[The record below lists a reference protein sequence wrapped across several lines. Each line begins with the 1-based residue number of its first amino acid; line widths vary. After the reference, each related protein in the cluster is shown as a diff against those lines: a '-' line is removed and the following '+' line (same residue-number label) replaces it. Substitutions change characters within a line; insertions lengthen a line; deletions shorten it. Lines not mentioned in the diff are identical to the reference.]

1 LVSSFVGL
9 NKLIVPKPRYHPR
22 FVVSVVA
29 LIALFLVDLVL
40 TRTLGITLFQYY
52 WIPVVVAASFATP
65 RQVGWFTSLAIVLT
79 VIWSL
84 QAAQVTTL
92 ELLLRLAG
100 LIGMAWV
107 SMHLAR
113 KLQAEERSNRELKE
127 HYQLLAENAPDV
139 VLSSDRNGRIA
150 WVSPSVRQ
158 LLGHDPGE
166 LEGQS
171 IDRLL
176 LEADRGRLE
185 QAIGLVLNGSSSGCD
200 LRFRAA
206 DGAIRW
212 VSMALRP
219 LLGSGGDVLGMVGSW
234 RDIHGE
240 VEARQAEERTKAAL
254 AASEERL
261 RLTMENASTGIA
273 LLDATGH
280 FLSINPT
287 GCRLLD
293 LDGPGLEGLTWQDC
307 SPAADQASEGPLM
320 EELLSGRRPSYR
332 LRKRILQR
340 AGRSIWVDCSV
351 SCSRHPDGSTAF
363 VIAQFNDVT
372 EMVQAEAALATSEE
386 RYRLLAENSS
396 DVVLLIKDGVISWI
410 SPSLTCMLGWKPEE
424 WIGHPLSRFIPADEQ
439 PALERDLHTLA
450 AGRTV
455 VSRLQALAHDHSHRW
470 VELHASP
477 YRDLDGHLDGIVGSF
492 RTVDQEV
499 AAERELA
506 RRACTDELTG
516 LVNRHEAL
524 EQITAIAGRVQR
536 HGDATAVLFCDL
548 DNFKEINDTFGHLPG
563 DELLRTVATRIR
575 MGLRSGDMAA
585 RIGGDELM
593 VVLQGVRSLNDAV
606 TIAEKLRRAV
616 AEPIPTSAGYL
627 TITLSIGV
635 TMVESGE
642 NPDEIISRADRAMYR
657 AKQTGRNQV
666 LAFNELNGS
675 AADRSVSWQPVL

>member
-1 LVSSFVGL
+1 MIPFH
-9 NKLIVPKPRYHPR
+9 PRYHPR
-22 FVVSVVA
+22 VVVSAVA
-29 LIALFLVDLVL
+29 LIGLFLLDLAL
-40 TRTLGITLFQYY
+40 TRSLGFTLFPYY
-52 WIPVVVAASFATP
+52 WIPVVLAASFATP

-79 VIWSL
+79 VVWSL
-84 QAAQVTTL
+84 QAPQPTTL
-92 ELLLRLAG
+92 ELLLRLVG

-113 KLQAEERSNRELKE
+113 ELQAKDRSNRELKQ

-139 VLSSDRNGRIA
+139 VLSSDLNGRIV
-150 WVSPSVRQ
+150 WISPSVHQ
-158 LLGHDPGE
+158 LLGHDSRQ
-166 LEGQS
+166 LEGRT
-171 IDRLL
+171 IDELL
-176 LEADRGRLE
+176 LEADRKQLN
-185 QAIGLVLNGSSSGCD
+185 QSIGLVLQGNSSVCE
-200 LRFRAA
+200 LRFRTA
-206 DGAIRW
+206 DGGSRW

-219 LLGSGGDVLGMVGSW
+219 VLGAPGEVLGMIGSW
-234 RDIHGE
+234 RDIQGE
-240 VEARQAEERTKAAL
+240 VEARQAEERTKEAL
-254 AASEERL
+254 EASEERL

-273 LLDATGH
+273 LLDAQGH

-287 GCRLLD
+287 GSGLLD
-293 LDGPGLEGLTWQDC
+293 QDHVGLEGLTWQAF
-307 SPAADQASEGPLM
+307 SPAADQASEAPLM
-320 EELLSGRRPSYR
+320 EELLSGRRTCYR

-340 AGRSIWVDCSV
+340 PDRCIWVDCSV
-351 SCSRHPDGSTAF
+351 SCSRHADGTTAF

-396 DVVLLIKDGVISWI
+396 DVVLLIKDELISWI
-410 SPSLTCMLGWKPEE
+410 SPSLTCMLGWQPGD
-424 WIGHPLSRFIPADEQ
+424 WIGHPLSRFIPAEEQ
-439 PALERDLHTLA
+439 PALERDLHALA

-455 VSRLQALAHDHSHRW
+455 VSRLQALAHDHSQRW

-524 EQITAIAGRVQR
+524 EQITAIAGRVVRQG
-536 HGDATAVLFCDL
+536 HATAVLFCDL
-548 DNFKEINDTFGHLPG
+548 DNFKEINDTFGHVPG
-563 DELLRTVATRIR
+563 DELLRAVATRIR

-593 VVLQGVRSLNDAV
+593 VVLQGVRSLSDAV
-606 TIAEKLRRAV
+606 TIADKLRRAV
-616 AEPIPTSAGYL
+616 AEPIPTSAGFL
-627 TITLSIGV
+627 SITLSIGV
-635 TMVESGE
+635 TMVEPGE
-642 NPDEIISRADRAMYR
+642 DSDEIISRADRAMYR

-666 LAFNELNGS
+666 LAFCDQSDTFESRS
-675 AADRSVSWQPVL
+675 ASSQPVH

>member
-1 LVSSFVGL
+1 M
-9 NKLIVPKPRYHPR
+9 
-22 FVVSVVA
+22 
-29 LIALFLVDLVL
+29 
-40 TRTLGITLFQYY
+40 GITLFQYY
-52 WIPVVVAASFATP
+52 WIPVVLAASFATP

-84 QAAQVTTL
+84 QAPGVTTL
-92 ELLLRLAG
+92 ELMLRLVG

-113 KLQAEERSNRELKE
+113 ELQAKERSNRELKE

-139 VLSSDRNGRIA
+139 VLSSDREGRIT

-158 LLGHDPGE
+158 LLGHDASQLQGE
-166 LEGQS
+166 TIET
-171 IDRLL
+171 LL
-176 LEADRGRLE
+176 LEDDRGRLR
-185 QAIGLVLNGSSSGCD
+185 QAMDQVRQGSSPDCD
-200 LRFRAA
+200 LRFLSA
-206 DGAIRW
+206 DGGSRW
-212 VSMALRP
+212 ISMALRP
-219 LLGSGGDVLGMVGSW
+219 VLGAHGDVLGLVGSW
-234 RDIHGE
+234 RDIKGE

-254 AASEERL
+254 ASSEERL
-261 RLTMENASTGIA
+261 RLTLENASTGIA
-273 LLDATGH
+273 LLDAQGH

-287 GCRLLD
+287 GSGLLD
-293 LDGPGLEGLTWQDC
+293 QDHVGLEGLTWQSF
-307 SPAADQASEGPLM
+307 SPAADQASESPLM
-320 EELLSGRRPSYR
+320 EELLGGRLPCYR
-332 LRKRILQR
+332 LRKRILQK
-340 AGRSIWVDCSV
+340 AGSAIWVDCSV
-351 SCSRHPDGSTAF
+351 SCSRHADGSTAF

-396 DVVLLIKDGVISWI
+396 DVVMLIKDGLISWI
-410 SPSLTCMLGWKPEE
+410 SPSLTCMLGWQPKD
-424 WIGHPLSRFIPADEQ
+424 WIGHPLSRFIPADEH
-439 PALERDLHTLA
+439 PALERDLHALA

-455 VSRLQALAHDHSHRW
+455 VSRLQALAHDRSHRW

-477 YRDLDGHLDGIVGSF
+477 HKDLDGRLNGIVGSF

-524 EQITAIAGRVQR
+524 EQITAIAGRVLR

-548 DNFKEINDTFGHLPG
+548 DNFKEINDTFGHIPG

-593 VVLQGVRSLNDAV
+593 VMLQGVRSLGDAV

-616 AEPIPTSAGYL
+616 AEPIPTSAGFL
-627 TITLSIGV
+627 SITLSIGV
-635 TMVESGE
+635 TMVEPGE

-666 LAFNELNGS
+666 QAFSEQSDGVE
-675 AADRSVSWQPVL
+675 DRGVAWQPVL

>member
-1 LVSSFVGL
+1 LISSQ
-9 NKLIVPKPRYHPR
+9 PRYHPR
-22 FVVSVVA
+22 FVVSAVA
-29 LIALFLVDLVL
+29 LIGLFLLDLAL

-52 WIPVVVAASFATP
+52 WIPVVLAASFSTP
-65 RQVGWFTSLAIVLT
+65 RQVGWITSLAIALT
-79 VIWSL
+79 VAWSL
-84 QAAQVTTL
+84 QAPQATPL
-92 ELLLRLAG
+92 ELMLRLAG
-100 LIGMAWV
+100 LIGFAWV

-113 KLQAEERSNRELKE
+113 ELQAKERSNRQLKE

-139 VLSSDRNGRIA
+139 VLSSDRDGRIA

-158 LLGHDPGE
+158 LLGHDARQLQGRT
-166 LEGQS
+166 
-171 IDRLL
+171 IDELL
-176 LEADRGRLE
+176 LEADRGQLD
-185 QAIGLVLNGSSSGCD
+185 QAIGRVLQGNSNVCE

-206 DGAIRW
+206 DGGSRW

-219 LLGSGGDVLGMVGSW
+219 VLAPDGEVMGMVGSW
-234 RDIHGE
+234 RDIQGE
-240 VEARQAEERTKAAL
+240 AEARQAEERTKAAL

-261 RLTMENASTGIA
+261 RLAMENASTGIA
-273 LLDATGH
+273 LLDASGH

-287 GCRLLD
+287 GCGLLD
-293 LDGPGLEGLTWQDC
+293 RDPAGLEGHTWHAF
-307 SPAADQASEGPLM
+307 SPPADQASEAPLM
-320 EELLSGRRPSYR
+320 EDLLSGQHPCYR

-340 AGRSIWVDCSV
+340 AGNPIWVDCSV
-351 SCSRHPDGSTAF
+351 SCSRRPDGSLAF

-396 DVVLLIKDGVISWI
+396 DVVLLIKDGVIHWI
-410 SPSLTCMLGWKPEE
+410 SPSLTCMLGWQPED

-439 PALERDLHTLA
+439 PVLERHLRTLA
-450 AGRTV
+450 NGQTV
-455 VSRLQALAHDHSHRW
+455 VSRLQALAHDHSQRW
-470 VELHASP
+470 VELHASSH
-477 YRDLDGHLDGIVGSF
+477 RDPLGRLDGIVGSF
-492 RTVDQEV
+492 RTVDQEM

-524 EQITAIAGRVQR
+524 EQITAIAGRVLR

-548 DNFKEINDTFGHLPG
+548 DNFKGINDTFGHVPG

-575 MGLRSGDMAA
+575 IGLRSGDMAA

-593 VVLQGVRSLNDAV
+593 VVLQGVRSLDDAMA
-606 TIAEKLRRAV
+606 IAEKLRRAV
-616 AEPIPTSAGYL
+616 AEPIPTSAGDL
-627 TITLSIGV
+627 SITLSIGV
-635 TMVESGE
+635 TMVQPGE

-666 LAFNELNGS
+666 LPFTDQSDAVDNRS
-675 AADRSVSWQPVL
+675 AAWRPVL

>member
-1 LVSSFVGL
+1 M
-9 NKLIVPKPRYHPR
+9 
-22 FVVSVVA
+22 
-29 LIALFLVDLVL
+29 DLVL
-40 TRTLGITLFQYY
+40 SRTLGITLFQYY
-52 WIPVVVAASFATP
+52 WIPVVLAASFATP

-84 QAAQVTTL
+84 QAPRVATL
-92 ELLLRLAG
+92 ELMLRLVG

-107 SMHLAR
+107 TMHLAR
-113 KLQAEERSNRELKE
+113 ELQAKDRSNRELKE

-139 VLSSDRNGRIA
+139 VLSSDRDGRIA

-158 LLGHDPGE
+158 LLGQHASQVQ
-166 LEGQS
+166 GQT
-171 IDRLL
+171 IETLL
-176 LEADRGRLE
+176 LEADRGRL
-185 QAIGLVLNGSSSGCD
+185 QQVMDRVRQGSSHGCD
-200 LRFRAA
+200 VRFRTA
-206 DGAIRW
+206 DGGSRW
-212 VSMALRP
+212 ISMALRP
-219 LLGSGGDVLGMVGSW
+219 VLGAGGDVRGLVGSW
-234 RDIHGE
+234 RDIQGE

-273 LLDATGH
+273 LLDAEGH

-287 GCRLLD
+287 GSGLLD
-293 LDGPGLEGLTWQDC
+293 QDHVGLEGSTWQAF
-307 SPAADQASEGPLM
+307 SPAADQASEAPLM
-320 EELLSGRRPSYR
+320 EELLSGRRSCYR

-340 AGRSIWVDCSV
+340 PDRCIWVDCSV

-396 DVVLLIKDGVISWI
+396 DVVLLIQDGVISWI
-410 SPSLTCMLGWKPEE
+410 SPSLTCMLGWQPDD
-424 WIGHPLSRFIPADEQ
+424 WIGHPLSRFIPADDR
-439 PALERDLHTLA
+439 PVLERDLLSLA

-455 VSRLQALAHDHSHRW
+455 VSRLQALAHDRSHRW
-470 VELHASP
+470 LELHASP
-477 YRDLDGHLDGIVGSF
+477 YRDLDGRLNGIVGSF

-524 EQITAIAGRVQR
+524 EQITAIAGRVVRQ
-536 HGDATAVLFCDL
+536 GDATAMLFCDL
-548 DNFKEINDTFGHLPG
+548 DNFKEINDTFGHIPG

-575 MGLRSGDMAA
+575 MGLRSGDLAA

-593 VVLQGVRSLNDAV
+593 VVLQGVRSLSDAV

-616 AEPIPTSAGYL
+616 ADPIPTSAGCL
-627 TITLSIGV
+627 SITLSIGV
-635 TMVESGE
+635 TMVQPGES
-642 NPDEIISRADRAMYR
+642 PDEIISRADRAMYR

-666 LAFNELNGS
+666 LAFSEQTDGVEN
-675 AADRSVSWQPVL
+675 RSVSWQPVL

>member
-1 LVSSFVGL
+1 ML
-9 NKLIVPKPRYHPR
+9 
-22 FVVSVVA
+22 
-29 LIALFLVDLVL
+29 DLAL
-40 TRTLGITLFQYY
+40 TRSLGFTLFPYY
-52 WIPVVVAASFATP
+52 WIPVLLAASFATP

-79 VIWSL
+79 VVWSL
-84 QAAQVTTL
+84 QAPQPTTL
-92 ELLLRLAG
+92 ELLLRLVG

-107 SMHLAR
+107 SLHLAR
-113 KLQAEERSNRELKE
+113 ELQAKDRSNRELKQ

-139 VLSSDRNGRIA
+139 VLSSDLNGRIA
-150 WVSPSVRQ
+150 WISPSVHQ
-158 LLGHDPGE
+158 LLGHDSLQLQGR
-166 LEGQS
+166 S
-171 IDRLL
+171 IDELL
-176 LEADRGRLE
+176 LEADRGQLD
-185 QAIGLVLNGSSSGCD
+185 QSIGLVRQGNSSVCE

-206 DGAIRW
+206 DGGSRW

-219 LLGSGGDVLGMVGSW
+219 VLGATGEVLGMVGSW
-234 RDIHGE
+234 RDIQGE
-240 VEARQAEERTKAAL
+240 VEARQAEERTKTDL

-273 LLDATGH
+273 LLDASGH

-287 GCRLLD
+287 GRSLLD
-293 LDGPGLEGLTWQDC
+293 RDGAGLEGLTWQAF
-307 SPAADQASEGPLM
+307 SPASDQASEAPLM
-320 EELLSGRRPSYR
+320 QELLSGRRPCYR
-332 LRKRILQR
+332 LRKRIEQR
-340 AGRSIWVDCSV
+340 GVGPIWVDCSV
-351 SCSRHPDGSTAF
+351 SCSRHADGTTAF

-396 DVVLLIKDGVISWI
+396 DVVLLIKDELISWI
-410 SPSLTCMLGWKPEE
+410 SPSLTCMLGWQPGD
-424 WIGHPLSRFIPADEQ
+424 WIGHPLSRFITADEQ
-439 PALERDLHTLA
+439 PALERDLHALA

-455 VSRLQALAHDHSHRW
+455 VSRLQALAHDHSQRW

-477 YRDLDGHLDGIVGSF
+477 YRDLDGRLNGIVGSF

-524 EQITAIAGRVQR
+524 EQITAIAGRVVRQG
-536 HGDATAVLFCDL
+536 HATAVLFCDL
-548 DNFKEINDTFGHLPG
+548 DNFKEINDNFGHVPG
-563 DELLRTVATRIR
+563 DELLRAVATRIR

-593 VVLQGVRSLNDAV
+593 VVLQGVRSLGDAV

-616 AEPIPTSAGYL
+616 AEPISTSAGL
-627 TITLSIGV
+627 LSITLSIGV
-635 TMVESGE
+635 TMVEPGE
-642 NPDEIISRADRAMYR
+642 DSDQIISRADRAMYR

-666 LAFNELNGS
+666 LAFSDQSDMFEGRH
-675 AADRSVSWQPVL
+675 ASWQPAL